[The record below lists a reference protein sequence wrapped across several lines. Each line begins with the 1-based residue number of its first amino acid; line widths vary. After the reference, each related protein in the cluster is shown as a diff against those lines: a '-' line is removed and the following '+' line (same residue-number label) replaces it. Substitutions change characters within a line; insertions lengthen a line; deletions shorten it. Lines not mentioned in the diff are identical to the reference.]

1 MKNNFS
7 LLSLVHDKEET
18 SPRLHTVQLLWEVS
32 ELSVRISEF
41 RGTKTKK
48 G

>member
-7 LLSLVHDKEET
+7 LLSLVRDKEET
-18 SPRLHTVQLLWEVS
+18 FPSLHTVQLLWEVN
-32 ELSVRISEF
+32 ELRVRISEF